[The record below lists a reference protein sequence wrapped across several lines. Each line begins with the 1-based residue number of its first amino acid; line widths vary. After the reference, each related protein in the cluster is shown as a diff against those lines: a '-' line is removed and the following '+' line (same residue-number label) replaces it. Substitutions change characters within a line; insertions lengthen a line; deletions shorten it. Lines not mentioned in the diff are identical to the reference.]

1 MTMSSTDY
9 SRKGYSCSTLVGF
22 KQFSIQVYIQ
32 SSEELYH
39 RQEKRREED
48 DTLVHEDWPFS
59 AFKSCN
65 PNQQNKV
72 LQCNIKTQKALSIII
87 LKQAFWELTMDKE
100 IF

>member
-48 DTLVHEDWPFS
+48 DTLVHED
-59 AFKSCN
+59 
-65 PNQQNKV
+65 
-72 LQCNIKTQKALSIII
+72 
-87 LKQAFWELTMDKE
+87 
-100 IF
+100 